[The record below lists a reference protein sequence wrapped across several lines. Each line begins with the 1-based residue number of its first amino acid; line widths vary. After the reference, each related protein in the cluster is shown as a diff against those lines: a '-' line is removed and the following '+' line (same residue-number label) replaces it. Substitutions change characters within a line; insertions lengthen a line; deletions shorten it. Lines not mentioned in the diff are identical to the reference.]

1 MNKRTST
8 SNVADPG
15 TCDYTITGGQAVCT
29 GDGANEGYYCPP
41 IAHSEDIP
49 EGSGEN
55 DTFTVSAKEL
65 NDEPS

>member
-1 MNKRTST
+1 MNKRTSA
-8 SNVADPG
+8 SNVTDPG
-15 TCDYTITGGQAVCT
+15 TCEYTINAGQAVCT
-29 GDGANEGYYCPP
+29 EDGANEGYYCPLT
-41 IAHSEDIP
+41 AFAEDIP